1 MFLDK
6 IGQQAH
12 ELVQD
17 RTQKELCTFGVQYM
31 GHKDRAIKQGFV
43 PLSKRQ
49 FIAVLHRILNNNL

>member
-31 GHKDRAIKQGFV
+31 QHLQRGGRQGFN

-49 FIAVLHRILNNNL
+49 FTKVLHRILNNNL